1 MLQLG
6 MRQDLARRVVF
17 RGELKILRDD
27 VCECLLHCGA
37 GEGRVAE
44 CHLVQQNTKGP
55 EVDGGRRAAAIDN
68 FR

>member
-6 MRQDLARRVVF
+6 VRQDLAGRVVF
-17 RGELKILRDD
+17 RGKLQILRHD

-44 CHLVQQNTKGP
+44 CHLVQENTKGP
-55 EVDGGRRAAAIDN
+55 EVDGGRRAATIHN